1 MTAEKHRRPI
11 RRPDF
16 EICFMRVGNPARRD
30 AEVQGTMSGHC
41 IRGRM
46 RGFPFG
52 TFSSFN
58 SLSFGSMTGPSAE
71 REAPYANS
79 PVATG
84 KEAGGDIRRA
94 L

>member
-1 MTAEKHRRPI
+1 
-11 RRPDF
+11 
-16 EICFMRVGNPARRD
+16 
-30 AEVQGTMSGHC
+30 
-41 IRGRM
+41 M

-79 PVATG
+79 PVAIEIWSMKVAEIWVAKPWQLNADANSLAAIGRFSTLEFG
-84 KEAGGDIRRA
+84 LLYEDSVYKQAGY
-94 L
+94 